1 MLTEKFERSEIYSL
15 VIIENLG
22 LEYSQNHV
30 TSEIISFVENFG
42 FLKIFTL
49 SFGFLLIRSLVTF
62 D

>member
-15 VIIENLG
+15 VVIENLG

-49 SFGFLLIRSLVTF
+49 SFCLHLVFFL
-62 D
+62 